1 MKFRRLRVRL
11 LAAADELDLVEDSD
25 WPSLVTAGED
35 YHDIRPEVELILE
48 QVLLPYLW
56 MGHLFHGQL
65 QLFFDPPGF

>member
-1 MKFRRLRVRL
+1 MKFRRLPVRL
-11 LAAADELDLVEDSD
+11 RAADNKLDLVEDSD

-35 YHDIRPEVELILE
+35 YHDIQPEVEITLE

-56 MGHLFHGQL
+56 MGQLFHGQA